1 MTVQADPT
9 RHRRSRAVSISMAT
23 ALATIGLASCS
34 SGSDYRAAC
43 VNQSTQA
50 RVNDSDC
57 NANRAGT
64 GWYYFPRG
72 AAFPGLGSRI
82 GGGGSFTAPAA
93 GTSVSRGGL
102 DAKGGTISRG
112 GFGGG
117 SSKAVG
123 G

>member
-1 MTVQADPT
+1 MTVQAAPT

-50 RVNDSDC
+50 RVADTDC
-57 NANRAGT
+57 NANRGGF

-72 AAFPGLGSRI
+72 AAFPGLGGRVA
-82 GGGGSFTAPAA
+82 GGSFTAPAA
-93 GTSVSRGGL
+93 GTSVARGGL
-102 DAKGGTISRG
+102 DAKGGTVSRG

-117 SSKAVG
+117 SSKSVG